1 MDNPTKKLSEI
12 RQKITTEIEG
22 GLSEPSSAERLLHIS
37 REVRNVAIHVFAK
50 EIFESIPSKVT
61 SITWS
66 GWYGEDENGAPGHYV
81 DGIELIFMV
90 NGMAYELPVYRDFFD
105 YDAAP
110 LALVSYLSD
119 MPVAN
124 IQDAEEALFK
134 LNDEE
139 NPIISIKPAAIE
151 EFCTLAFIHSNIE
164 EWAFR
169 A

>member
-1 MDNPTKKLSEI
+1 MNNPTKKLSEI
-12 RQKITTEIEG
+12 RQKITKEIEG
-22 GLSEPSSAERLLHIS
+22 GLSEPIAAERLLHLS
-37 REVRNVAIHVFAK
+37 REIRNVAIHVFAK
-50 EIFESIPSKVT
+50 EIFDAIPSKVT

-105 YDAAP
+105 FDAAP
-110 LALVSYLSD
+110 LALIAYLSD

-124 IQDAEEALFK
+124 IQDAEAALFR
-134 LNDEE
+134 LNEE
-139 NPIISIKPAAIE
+139 KDPILSIKPAAIE

-169 A
+169 S